1 MRKVECLI
9 KSQHSDYLFKAFLTN
24 ATVGFPVLITSD
36 IILRGLFKISHHMPL
51 PLEIKL
57 ELHLHNLRV
66 ILVPHSYLLPFI
78 LTLH

>member
-9 KSQHSDYLFKAFLTN
+9 KSQHGDYLFKA
-24 ATVGFPVLITSD
+24 FPVLITSD